1 MKRTMSSSR
10 LIISISSFYIVI
22 VGVFISYLYSLPSIE
37 DEIRRASKMY
47 LDKDYRQ
54 AIEIYD
60 NVLEQ
65 YPWHFSALFNK
76 GSALASLGQ
85 FESAYQFLN
94 ESMQLK
100 PDDSQVIV
108 QIANVLS
115 ELGRVQEAIDM
126 VSRIDKDDPHYLIA
140 QHNLG
145 CFKEKLGAYDEAL
158 TILREVVRADT
169 TYTRG
174 FISIGRVLNKA
185 ARPEEALASYSKA
198 KLLDP
203 SNHHLAYT
211 MAKIHVQLGNHEQA
225 LELLSDAA
233 KYSND
238 IATRV
243 RADADFSHLEAVELK
258 TYFCKLFGTIAL
270 LL

>member
-10 LIISISSFYIVI
+10 LIISISSFYLVI
-22 VGVFISYLYSLPSIE
+22 VGVFISYLYSLPAIE
-37 DEIRRASKMY
+37 DEIRRANKMY

-60 NVLEQ
+60 NVIEQ

-76 GSALASLGQ
+76 GSASASLGQ

-94 ESMQLK
+94 EAMQLK

-108 QIANVLS
+108 QTSKVLS

-145 CFKEKLGAYDEAL
+145 RFKEKLGAYDEAL

-169 TYTRG
+169 VHASN
-174 FISIGRVLNKA
+174 FISLGRVLNKA

-198 KLLDP
+198 RMLDP
-203 SNHHLAYT
+203 SNHHIAYA
-211 MAKIHVQLGNHEQA
+211 MAKIHIQLGNHEQV
-225 LELLSDAA
+225 LEFLGDAA

-238 IATRV
+238 IVTRV
-243 RADADFSHLEAVELK
+243 RADADFSHLSEDELK
-258 TYFCKLFGTIAL
+258 LIISIVSND
-270 LL
+270 